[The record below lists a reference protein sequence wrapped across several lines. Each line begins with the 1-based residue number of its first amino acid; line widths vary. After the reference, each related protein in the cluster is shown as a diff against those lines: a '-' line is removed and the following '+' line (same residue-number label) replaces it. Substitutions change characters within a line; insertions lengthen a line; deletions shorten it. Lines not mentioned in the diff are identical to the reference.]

1 MTIGWISV
9 STFGLVLALMAM
21 MKPLIRPH
29 AHAVS

>member
-9 STFGLVLALMAM
+9 STFGLVLALAM